1 MSFLRF
7 FSFLGKYKDIA
18 NVTKMIVPKSTW
30 GQKAAD
36 GLTTFVG
43 SWKFILLVIFLMIA
57 WIAINVYLIYFQQW
71 DPYPFI
77 LLNFVLSCMA
87 ALEAPVILMSQNRH
101 AEIDRVRAEY
111 DYQVNIKAEKEI
123 QDMQKDLEQIKIMIS
138 NLNTNNKKK

>member
-18 NVTKMIVPKSTW
+18 NVTKIIVPRSTT
-30 GQKAAD
+30 GQNAAD
-36 GLTTFVG
+36 HLTAFVG
-43 SWKFILLVIFLMIA
+43 SWKFIILVVLFMA
-57 WIAINVYLIYFQQW
+57 CWISINVYFIYFLQW

-77 LLNFVLSCMA
+77 LLNFVLSCIA
-87 ALEAPVILMSQNRH
+87 AMEAPVILMSQNRH

-123 QDMQKDLEQIKIMIS
+123 QDMQKDLEQIKGMIS
-138 NLNTNNKKK
+138 ELYAKKKK